1 VIDHFILPVSDL
13 DRSCRFY
20 ELVLA
25 PLGMR
30 FVSRDGDA
38 IGFGVDNWAFGIVAT
53 ARPFPRL
60 HVAFRAKSRS
70 VVDQFF
76 QVATDAGAQ
85 SNGSPGIRP
94 AYDPAYYAAFVI
106 DPDDHNIEAVCRGDA

>member
-1 VIDHFILPVSDL
+1 MIDQFILPVSDL
-13 DRSCRFY
+13 ERSCRFY
-20 ELVLA
+20 ERVLA

-30 FVSRDGDA
+30 FLERDGDA
-38 IGFGVDNWAFGIVAT
+38 MGFGVDNWAFGIVAT

-60 HVAFRAKSRS
+60 HLAFRAKSRGA
-70 VVDQFF
+70 VDQFF

-85 SNGSPGIRP
+85 SNGSPGIRA

-106 DPDDHNIEAVCRGDA
+106 DHDGHNIEAVCRGDS